1 MKNSTTNVSLTAFCF
16 NASEDTL
23 TEEMWHLEEEH
34 ETSKLVIGIFYLIIC
49 ALGLPCNLFVIMTI
63 VKEKLYKDPS
73 VLLLLNLVIN
83 DLFAVVIVLPMYI
96 VVGLPEG
103 YILGDND
110 SFRCKLCRLSLLDTT
125 FAITLA
131 YAMGLLSFDRFLYFY
146 KPLKYKRI
154 ITIPRLLITIALS
167 WVSAI
172 IVSAIPL
179 YDFNALEVAFYR
191 TTAGCSVV
199 NHPSDINIFF
209 FVLCVVCILPALTV
223 LVCNV
228 WMIHI
233 VQKAVREVYN
243 VKKLATNNEE
253 KEFREKIKQIRRKKQ
268 FNLIRVFGGIL
279 LCTFL
284 SCLPILVLM
293 LLFIFIH
300 DVEKIPIGYQA
311 TTYIAFYAQA
321 TIHPILES
329 TLIHDVKES
338 LKKTLCFCCSKM
350 TSNRDCI
357 CLCSVEN
364 SHCYKDF
371 CGKLEVFLEISS
383 EIPEENEDD
392 VATPVEPTCAQISNS
407 RNHCSLEVEVK
418 PQNHSN
424 DEHITPKFIPNS
436 SCEND
441 NGSDEKDNAVSST
454 KINTSHST
462 LSDEEN
468 CSTDKNTDSS
478 DKTEQFN
485 HSYTIVVELHETN
498 QDLN

>member
-1 MKNSTTNVSLTAFCF
+1 MTNVSLTAFCF

-49 ALGLPCNLFVIMTI
+49 ALGLPCNLLVIVTI

-131 YAMGLLSFDRFLYFY
+131 HAMGLLSFDRFLYFY

-179 YDFNALEVAFYR
+179 YDFNALQVVFYR
-191 TTAGCSVV
+191 TNAGCSVD

-293 LLFIFIH
+293 LLFIFL
-300 DVEKIPIGYQA
+300 DVEEIPIGYQA
-311 TTYIAFYAQA
+311 TGFIAFYAQT

-329 TLIHDVKES
+329 TLMHDVKEP

-350 TSNRDCI
+350 TSKTNCI
-357 CLCSVEN
+357 CLCSVES

-383 EIPEENEDD
+383 EIPVENDFRKDD
-392 VATPVEPTCAQISNS
+392 VTTPAAIVEPACANS
-407 RNHCSLEVEVK
+407 RNHCCLEVEVK
-418 PQNHSN
+418 PQNLSN
-424 DEHITPKFIPNS
+424 NEHITPNLS
-436 SCEND
+436 YEND
-441 NGSDEKDNAVSST
+441 NGSDEKDNAVLTT

-462 LSDEEN
+462 LSDEED
-468 CSTDKNTDSS
+468 CSANNNTDSS

-485 HSYTIVVELHETN
+485 HSYTIVVEFHETN